1 MGNISKQ
8 LSSNCDLGGRG
19 KHERIFFDCI
29 FVEISTERKAESKKI
44 KSEYGK
50 TSFSLFLTRWLTLFF
65 CTGVTLS
72 HHVPECTHKQM
83 KIVSLLTSLDSTENM
98 KGIVGR

>member
-8 LSSNCDLGGRG
+8 LSSNRDLGGRG

-29 FVEISTERKAESKKI
+29 FVEISTERKAESRKV
-44 KSEYGK
+44 KSECGK
-50 TSFSLFLTRWLTLFF
+50 TFFSLSNTLADIVFY
-65 CTGVTLS
+65 TGVTLS